1 MTSDAKVG
9 LLLGLV
15 FIFVIAFII
24 NGLPR
29 FHRPA
34 NNSELTTNMV
44 NLQDGSSGIAAR
56 ERGIPGVF
64 DRPEPSRR
72 QSVEE
77 VPLPSQDN
85 QGVRFEMQ
93 LPQNPSVVKDISFMD
108 TFKQV
113 EPAAQSP
120 ITNKKPEP
128 AKSAQPK
135 IYVVSEGDNL
145 AEIAK
150 KFYGAVEGNKR
161 INITRIFQANRQLL
175 KSPDAIY
182 VGQKLIIPALNLTQ
196 DQGENDQIFS
206 SDLFEKV
213 KSIGR
218 NLLADSPE
226 AFKAEQSKQYV
237 VQEGDSLWL
246 IAAEQLGNGSRYTD
260 ISKLN
265 ADVLED
271 EDSLTVGM
279 RLRLPVR

>member
-1 MTSDAKVG
+1 MTSDAKIG

-29 FHRPA
+29 FHRA
-34 NNSELTTNMV
+34 TSNSELTTNMV
-44 NLQDGSSGIAAR
+44 SLQNGSSGIAAR
-56 ERGIPGVF
+56 ERKVPDLF
-64 DRPEPSRR
+64 DRPVSSRR

-77 VPLPSQDN
+77 VPPPSQDD

-93 LPQNPSVVKDISFMD
+93 LPQSTSVVKDISFMETTD
-108 TFKQV
+108 KI
-113 EPAAQSP
+113 EPVVQAP
-120 ITNKKPEP
+120 ITEKKPEP
-128 AKSAQPK
+128 PKPAWPK

-145 AEIAK
+145 ADIAK
-150 KFYGAVEGNKR
+150 KFYGVLEGNKR
-161 INITRIFQANRQLL
+161 KNITLIFEANRQLL
-175 KSPDAIY
+175 KSADEIY
-182 VGQKLIIPALNLTQ
+182 IGQKLIIPALNLTQ

-226 AFKAEQSKQYV
+226 AFKADQSKQYV
-237 VQEGDSLWL
+237 VREGDSLWL
-246 IAAEQLGNGSRYTD
+246 IAAEQLGNGSRYTE

-271 EDSLTVGM
+271 EDSLAVGM
-279 RLRLPVR
+279 RLRLPAR